1 MTSVLPRKENNR
13 TYPQPVML
21 SALKADRFDRFVA
34 TLRAVPS
41 NVGLGVQSVLGMTML
56 VEHVCW

>member
-1 MTSVLPRKENNR
+1 
-13 TYPQPVML
+13 ML
-21 SALKADRFDRFVA
+21 SALKEDRFDRFVA

>member
-1 MTSVLPRKENNR
+1 MTSVLLRKENNR
-13 TYPQPVML
+13 TYLQPVML